1 MTRSH
6 LASRHSFLLA
16 FLGVGAFA
24 SPMPHGARPGRG
36 HGPDPGVPP
45 LAAAPWMTSPA
56 LIFTWAIFGQTGV
69 TLSSSTRVDGYD
81 SRQGAYDPA
90 RADSTG
96 DVGTNGNAALN
107 SGTVW
112 GDVTAAG
119 TVSNSKNVTGTVTQN
134 APPFPGM
141 PVVTCPTGGYTPS
154 VPPGSGGPDNPSAGV
169 LGASSPN

>member
-1 MTRSH
+1 MTSYS
-6 LASRHSFLLA
+6 ASRRSVLLA

-24 SPMPHGARPGRG
+24 SPMAHVAVPRGG
-36 HGPDPGVPP
+36 HGPYLGAPP
-45 LAAAPWMTSPA
+45 PAARTWMTSPA

-96 DVGTNGNAALN
+96 DVGANGNAALN

-141 PVVTCPTGGYTPS
+141 PVVTCTTGGYTPS
-154 VPPGSGGPDNPSAGV
+154 VPSG
-169 LGASSPN
+169 